1 MINFIDIHTNKLA
14 PAFKKLLPRSMI
26 LYGLS
31 GSGRTS
37 ICKALVS
44 NLKELYGLE
53 NLGAIKGLLHASMVF
68 ASALS
73 PVIFGLIID
82 IGFGILTIS
91 IISLL
96 IISISTILP
105 LLFKI

>member
-1 MINFIDIHTNKLA
+1 
-14 PAFKKLLPRSMI
+14 MI

-53 NLGAIKGLLHASMVF
+53 NIIYSSMMISVTQ
-68 ASALS
+68 LMKM
-73 PVIFGLIID
+73 IFFI
-82 IGFGILTIS
+82 T
-91 IISLL
+91 
-96 IISISTILP
+96 
-105 LLFKI
+105 KINLED

>member
-1 MINFIDIHTNKLA
+1 
-14 PAFKKLLPRSMI
+14 
-26 LYGLS
+26 
-31 GSGRTS
+31 
-37 ICKALVS
+37 
-44 NLKELYGLE
+44 
-53 NLGAIKGLLHASMVF
+53 MVF

-96 IISISTILP
+96 IISISTFLP
-105 LLFKI
+105 LKYENAK